1 MPDFRDEGVSR
12 DLAAIAAEKLAG
24 CAIDRRSILR
34 ALSALGIAGW
44 SPADGARA
52 AAGELV
58 LANFGGPEIPAFQK
72 AFGAPFEKAAGLK
85 LVIDGSG
92 PRQALIRAAVEA
104 HAVAWDVCD
113 TATIA
118 TILLGEGGFIEP
130 IDYTIVDRDKV
141 MPGFA
146 LPHGVAN
153 YTYSY
158 VLAFD
163 TRRFP
168 QPPQNWIDFWDRKKF
183 PGMRTMSKTPTG
195 QLEAAALAGGVPRD
209 KLYPLDLDLAIKKIK
224 EIKNDVI
231 FWENGQQSMQL
242 FRDREVVMGN
252 IWHHRAA
259 PLLAELRTGFGWTW
273 NEGNLCASA
282 WNIPKGNPAGIGPAM
297 KFVASTQDPAQQVE
311 LFKLVGS
318 GPSNPAAHAMIP
330 AELRRAD
337 PGQPDNL
344 KAQVLN
350 DARWWADNN
359 SRATDAW
366 LDAISG

>member
-1 MPDFRDEGVSR
+1 MADFHDDGVSR
-12 DLAAIAAEKLAG
+12 DFAMIACERLAG
-24 CAIDRRSILR
+24 DAINRRSILR
-34 ALSALGIAGW
+34 ALSALGVTGW
-44 SPADGARA
+44 NFAKEARA
-52 AAGELV
+52 ATGELV
-58 LANFGGPEIPAFQK
+58 LANFGGPEIPAFQQ
-72 AFGAPFEKAAGLK
+72 AFCAPFEKASGLK
-85 LVIDGSG
+85 VVIDGSG
-92 PRQALIRAAVEA
+92 PRQALIRAAVQA

-130 IDYTIVDRDKV
+130 IDYRIVDRDKV

-163 TRRFP
+163 TKRFP
-168 QPPQNWIDFWDRKKF
+168 QPPRKWVDFWDRKKF
-183 PGMRTMSKTPTG
+183 PGMRTMSKSGTG
-195 QLEAAALAGGVPRD
+195 QLEAAALAAGVPRD

-224 EIKNDVI
+224 EIKNDVV

-259 PLLAELRTGFGWTW
+259 PLLAELKTGFGWTW
-273 NEGNLCASA
+273 NEGILCASA

-297 KFVASTQDPAQQVE
+297 RFVASTQDPAQQVE

-330 AELRRAD
+330 VELRNAD

-344 KAQVLN
+344 SAQILN

-359 SRATDAW
+359 SRATDRW